1 MRKIYL
7 DKTLGLHYHVPVR
20 IVDQKFYS
28 THYFGKW
35 VESLTPFFN
44 KIVLVCYES
53 EDPTLNYQISS
64 KKVSVISLG
73 EKPSGIFTRVINFIK
88 KREQLCKKLNMID
101 MIGIRAPT
109 PLAVPLLFFV
119 RNKDCFLL
127 LVGNMWR
134 INQYSDRV
142 WWKKFLI
149 FVYWYC
155 DHFLLSLMANKYLTF
170 GNGTYFRKEFPL
182 IKNLE
187 VIFTSTISN
196 EDIQIAPKTRKIGST
211 FNLIYS
217 GRVSSDKGICSV
229 IRAIP
234 ALNKRGVNICFTI
247 MGGGDDEV
255 SRIIGLSKELGV
267 FNQIKM
273 LGLVSEKTILRK
285 NLLNADAMIVPSL
298 WDFQPRSIWEGM
310 SAGLPMLIS
319 RGIKSVE
326 ADFIHRQDICMFEPN
341 NIIEIESELFELVTN
356 KNLYGG
362 LSRAS
367 LQIANRRTAEKSAL
381 LLVNRIADYLKQKI

>member
-155 DHFLLSLMANKYLTF
+155 DHFLLSLMANKYLTLVMEHIL
-170 GNGTYFRKEFPL
+170 GKNFP
-182 IKNLE
+182 
-187 VIFTSTISN
+187 
-196 EDIQIAPKTRKIGST
+196 
-211 FNLIYS
+211 
-217 GRVSSDKGICSV
+217 
-229 IRAIP
+229 
-234 ALNKRGVNICFTI
+234 
-247 MGGGDDEV
+247 
-255 SRIIGLSKELGV
+255 
-267 FNQIKM
+267 
-273 LGLVSEKTILRK
+273 
-285 NLLNADAMIVPSL
+285 
-298 WDFQPRSIWEGM
+298 
-310 SAGLPMLIS
+310 
-319 RGIKSVE
+319 
-326 ADFIHRQDICMFEPN
+326 
-341 NIIEIESELFELVTN
+341 
-356 KNLYGG
+356 
-362 LSRAS
+362 
-367 LQIANRRTAEKSAL
+367 
-381 LLVNRIADYLKQKI
+381 